1 MRSPQLVDSGNQPGR
16 AGTVRVIL
24 AAKVCPQQFLLGT
37 HAPHQRRNQ
46 KRHEQHTDSGTKSKN
61 PTQRSDKHSQIAG
74 IADDAVNLVGSQ
86 RMSRLG
92 CDQATKPAAEDKDG
106 P

>member
-1 MRSPQLVDSGNQPGR
+1 MRAQL
-16 AGTVRVIL
+16 RVIL